1 MNGSQPTYE
10 FGPFALDAG
19 KRLLLRDGASVPL
32 APKALETLLALIEYR
47 DRVVTK
53 DELLQRIW
61 GDTVV
66 EEGGLTRN
74 ISILRKA
81 LGEKPD
87 DHHYVVTVPGRGY
100 RFVADVHRRARSA
113 EPADAANQDEVRLE
127 STPAV
132 TLSDRFAPVTRSPVL
147 RGELPT
153 HAAPVAAATDGPSSI
168 RKWLLVGGLAALAAG
183 GLVYALR
190 PTQAAHAERP
200 LITAIAVL
208 PLENLSDDP
217 SQEYFADGM
226 TEALIGNLA
235 RIRAL
240 RVVSRTSVMRFKGA
254 AAPLT
259 EIARALNVDAVL
271 EGSVQRTSDRVR
283 VSLQLIH
290 APTDAHLWSREY
302 ERELTDILKLQSDVA
317 RAVADEVQA
326 RVTAEERARL
336 ASAGSVTP
344 AAYQEFLL
352 GQHYLWRLNEE
363 DLARAIGHFE
373 QSVRL
378 DPGSAAAYAGL
389 SHAWWWRGIWGATTF
404 KQVES
409 PSRAAAVKA
418 LELDPGLPEAHV
430 SMGRLKF
437 GHEWDWSGARQAFA
451 RALVIDPNNVDAHFF
466 SAMLCMAL
474 GCFSEAIDHMNR
486 IEERDP
492 LSATVQSFFG
502 RVLYRARRYDDA
514 IVHLNR
520 AIELDPQSPAGAYGR
535 LADVY
540 ETVGKHDEALM
551 LLEKA
556 ASLEGRPRGAERT
569 ARAARIYAL
578 MGRREEAI
586 EMLKQSRGSNPHMLA
601 MAYTALGDRDEAF
614 RLLFG
619 IIEAPSFNVYV
630 KTDPAFDRLHSDP
643 RWHEVLRRMK
653 YPPETVISTPD
664 SLDPR

>member
-1 MNGSQPTYE
+1 MKGSQPTYE
-10 FGPFALDAG
+10 FGPFGLDVD
-19 KRLLLRDGASVPL
+19 KRLLRRDGIPVPL
-32 APKALETLLALIEYR
+32 APKALETLLALIECR

-100 RFVADVHRRARSA
+100 RFVADVRERARGA
-113 EPADAANQDEVRLE
+113 EPEDAANQEEVQLE
-127 STPAV
+127 SAPAL
-132 TLSDRFAPVTRSPVL
+132 TLSDHFAPVTRSPEL
-147 RGELPT
+147 RDELPS
-153 HAAPVAAATDGPSSI
+153 HAAHVAAAAESPSLV
-168 RKWLLVGGLAALAAG
+168 RRWLLVGGLAALAVG

-190 PTQAAHAERP
+190 PTQAASAERSS
-200 LITAIAVL
+200 IAAIAVL
-208 PLENLSDDP
+208 PLDNLSGDP
-217 SQEYFADGM
+217 SQEYFVDGM

-254 AAPLT
+254 APPLN
-259 EIARALNVDAVL
+259 EIARTLNVDAVL
-271 EGSVQRTSDRVR
+271 EGSVQRSGDRVR
-283 VSLQLIH
+283 VSVQLIH
-290 APTDAHLWSREY
+290 VSTDAHLWAREY
-302 ERELTDILKLQSDVA
+302 ERELTDVLKLQSDVA
-317 RAVADEVQA
+317 GAVADEVRA

-336 ASAGSVTP
+336 ASAGSVNP

-352 GQHYLWRLNEE
+352 GQHYLWRLTEE

-378 DPGSAAAYAGL
+378 DPSYAAAYAGL

-404 KQVES
+404 EQVKS
-409 PSRAAAVKA
+409 PSRAAALKA

-430 SMGRLKF
+430 SMGRIRF
-437 GHEWDWSGARQAFA
+437 GHEWDWSGARQAFT
-451 RALVIDPNNVDAHFF
+451 RALAIDPNNVDAHFF

-474 GCFSEAIDHMNR
+474 GCFPEAIDHMKR

-502 RVLYRARRYDDA
+502 RVLYRARKYDEA

-540 ETVGKHDEALM
+540 EAVGKYDEALR

-556 ASLEGRPRGAERT
+556 ARIAGRPGSPDRT

-578 MGRREEAI
+578 LGKREEAI
-586 EMLKQSRGSNPHMLA
+586 GMLNGLRGANPHQLA
-601 MAYTALGDRDEAF
+601 MAYTAIGDYDKAF

-619 IIEAPSFNVYV
+619 IIEDPSFDVYV

-643 RWHEVLRRMK
+643 RWQEVLRRMN
-653 YPPETVISTPD
+653 YPTETPAGSPD
-664 SLDPR
+664 LR

>member
-1 MNGSQPTYE
+1 LFFGNVRPAMNRSHATFE
-10 FGPFALDAG
+10 FGTFRLDADR
-19 KRLLLRDGASVPL
+19 RLLLRDGEPVAL
-32 APKALETLLALIEYR
+32 APKAFETLLALIEQPG
-47 DRVVTK
+47 RVITK

-61 GDTVV
+61 GETVV

-87 DHHYVVTVPGRGY
+87 DHQYIVTIPGRGY
-100 RFVADVHRRARSA
+100 QFVANVRERPLGPQPVH
-113 EPADAANQDEVRLE
+113 ADGLTEVRLE
-127 STPAV
+127 S
-132 TLSDRFAPVTRSPVL
+132 
-147 RGELPT
+147 
-153 HAAPVAAATDGPSSI
+153 AAAVAAKTSSI
-168 RKWLLVGGLAALAAG
+168 QRRLLLAGLAALVAG
-183 GLVYALR
+183 GLVFALR
-190 PTQAAHAERP
+190 LTPATNAERP

-217 SQEYFADGM
+217 SQEYFVDGM
-226 TEALIGNLA
+226 TEALIGSLA

-302 ERELTDILKLQSDVA
+302 ERELTDVLKLQSDVA

-378 DPGSAAAYAGL
+378 DPSSAAAYAGL

-437 GHEWDWSGARQAFA
+437 GHEWDWSGAEQAFS
-451 RALVIDPNNVDAHFF
+451 RALAIDPNNVDAHFF
-466 SAMLCMAL
+466 SAMLCMAI
-474 GCFSEAIDHMNR
+474 GCFPDAIDHMKR
-486 IEERDP
+486 VEERDP
-492 LSATVQSFFG
+492 LSSTVQSFFG
-502 RVLYRARRYDDA
+502 RVLYRARRYDEA

-520 AIELDPQSPAGAYGR
+520 AIELDPRSPAGAYGR

-540 ETVGKHDEALM
+540 EALGKYDEALM
-551 LLEKA
+551 LLENA
-556 ASLEGRPRGAERT
+556 TSIEGRPRNANGPVA
-569 ARAARIYAL
+569 AARIYAL
-578 MGRREEAI
+578 MGKRKEAI
-586 EMLKQSRGSNPHMLA
+586 GMLKGSRGSNPHVLA
-601 MAYTALGDRDEAF
+601 MAYTALGDHDEAF
-614 RLLFG
+614 RLLFRV
-619 IIEAPSFNVYV
+619 IEDPSFNVYV
-630 KTDPAFDRLHSDP
+630 KTDPRFDRLHSDP
-643 RWHEVLRRMK
+643 RWQEVLRRLKM
-653 YPPETVISTPD
+653 PAEDHVGAVAD
-664 SLDPR
+664 AR

>member
-1 MNGSQPTYE
+1 MNRSHSTLE
-10 FGPFALDAG
+10 FGPFRLDPD
-19 KRLLLRDGASVPL
+19 KRLLLRDGEPVAL
-32 APKALETLLALIEYR
+32 APKAFETLLALIEQPG
-47 DRVVTK
+47 RVITK

-87 DHHYVVTVPGRGY
+87 DHQYVVTIPGRGY
-100 RFVADVHRRARSA
+100 QFVANVHER
-113 EPADAANQDEVRLE
+113 PLGPQPVHADGQTEVRLE
-127 STPAV
+127 SAAEVAQSAGAAASVVGSPEGWGERLAFLPQVAAVAAKTSSIQRRLLLAGLMALVAGALVFALRLTPA
-132 TLSDRFAPVTRSPVL
+132 TN
-147 RGELPT
+147 
-153 HAAPVAAATDGPSSI
+153 
-168 RKWLLVGGLAALAAG
+168 
-183 GLVYALR
+183 
-190 PTQAAHAERP
+190 AERP

-217 SQEYFADGM
+217 SQEYFVDGM
-226 TEALIGNLA
+226 TEALIGSLA

-254 AAPLT
+254 AAPLA

-302 ERELTDILKLQSDVA
+302 ERELTDVLKLQSDVA

-344 AAYQEFLL
+344 AAYHEFLL

-363 DLARAIGHFE
+363 DLARAVGHFE

-378 DPGSAAAYAGL
+378 DPSSAASYAGL

-437 GHEWDWSGARQAFA
+437 GHEWDWSGAEQAFS
-451 RALVIDPNNVDAHFF
+451 RALAIDPNNVDAHFF
-466 SAMLCMAL
+466 SAMLCMAI
-474 GCFSEAIDHMNR
+474 GCFPDAIDHMKR
-486 IEERDP
+486 VEERDP
-492 LSATVQSFFG
+492 LSSTVQSFFG
-502 RVLYRARRYDDA
+502 RVLYRARRYDEA
-514 IVHLNR
+514 IIHLNR
-520 AIELDPQSPAGAYGR
+520 AVELDPQSPAGAYGR

-540 ETVGKHDEALM
+540 QAVGNYDEALT

-556 ASLEGRPRGAERT
+556 ASVEGRPRNANET
-569 ARAARIYAL
+569 VAAARTYAL
-578 MGRREEAI
+578 MGKRKEAI
-586 EMLKQSRGSNPHMLA
+586 GMLKGSRGSNPHLLA
-601 MAYTALGDRDEAF
+601 MAYTALGDHDEAF
-614 RLLFG
+614 RLLFRV
-619 IIEAPSFNVYV
+619 IEDPSFNVYI
-630 KTDPAFDRLHSDP
+630 KTDPAFDPLHSDA
-643 RWHEVLRRMK
+643 RWQEVLRRMNHPQK
-653 YPPETVISTPD
+653 Q
-664 SLDPR
+664 

>member
-1 MNGSQPTYE
+1 MR
-10 FGPFALDAG
+10 LDVD
-19 KRLLLRDGASVPL
+19 KRLLRRDAEPVPL
-32 APKALETLLALIEYR
+32 APKALETLLALIECR

-100 RFVADVHRRARSA
+100 RFVADVRERARGA
-113 EPADAANQDEVRLE
+113 EPEDAANQEEVQLK
-127 STPAV
+127 SAPAV
-132 TLSDRFAPVTRSPVL
+132 TLSDHFAPVTRSPEL
-147 RGELPT
+147 RDELPS
-153 HAAPVAAATDGPSSI
+153 HAAHVAAAAESPSLV
-168 RKWLLVGGLAALAAG
+168 RRWLLVGGLAALAVG

-190 PTQAAHAERP
+190 PTQAASAERP
-200 LITAIAVL
+200 SIAAIAVL
-208 PLENLSDDP
+208 PLDNLSGDP
-217 SQEYFADGM
+217 SQEYFVDGM

-254 AAPLT
+254 APPLN
-259 EIARALNVDAVL
+259 EIARTLNVDAVL
-271 EGSVQRTSDRVR
+271 EGSVQRSGDRVR
-283 VSLQLIH
+283 VSVQLIH
-290 APTDAHLWSREY
+290 VSTDAHLWAREY
-302 ERELTDILKLQSDVA
+302 ERELTDVLKLQSDVA
-317 RAVADEVQA
+317 GAVADEVRA

-336 ASAGSVTP
+336 ASAGSVNP

-352 GQHYLWRLNEE
+352 GQHYLWRLTEE

-378 DPGSAAAYAGL
+378 DPSYAAAYAGL

-404 KQVES
+404 EQVKS
-409 PSRAAAVKA
+409 PSRAAALKA

-430 SMGRLKF
+430 SMGRIRF
-437 GHEWDWSGARQAFA
+437 GHEWDWSGARRAFT
-451 RALVIDPNNVDAHFF
+451 RALAIDPNNVDAHFF

-474 GCFSEAIDHMNR
+474 GCFPEAIDHMKR

-502 RVLYRARRYDDA
+502 RVLYRARKYDEA

-540 ETVGKHDEALM
+540 EAVGKYDEALR

-556 ASLEGRPRGAERT
+556 ARIAGRPGSPDRT

-578 MGRREEAI
+578 LGKREEAI
-586 EMLKQSRGSNPHMLA
+586 GMLNGLRGANPHQLA
-601 MAYTALGDRDEAF
+601 MAYTAIGDYDKAF

-619 IIEAPSFNVYV
+619 IIEDPSFDVYV

-643 RWHEVLRRMK
+643 RWQEVLRRMN
-653 YPPETVISTPD
+653 YPTETPAGSPD
-664 SLDPR
+664 LR